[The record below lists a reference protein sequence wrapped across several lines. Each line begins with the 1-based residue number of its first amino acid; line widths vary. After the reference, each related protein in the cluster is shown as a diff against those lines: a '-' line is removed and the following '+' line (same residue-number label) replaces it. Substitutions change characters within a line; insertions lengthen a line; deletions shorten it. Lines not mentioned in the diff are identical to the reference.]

1 MTKKKL
7 QQLLNEGNVSDV
19 RGESDT
25 LKLWESY
32 KQQAFLWRAI
42 ALLQIPATSLSI
54 LLALVLWGTRSITL
68 KVPGKPLP
76 GIYAA
81 QEVPDTEFINFA
93 TEFLNLVTSY
103 QPNVASRQFERAA
116 MMVQEPFL
124 TRFQR
129 DFISLELK
137 AIESTSR
144 TQFFFADPEGIKIT
158 REEKNVIIAYPGER
172 LKIVAG
178 QELPLVKTKF
188 IVTLSTVARNQLNP
202 YGLAVI
208 DFAVEEVK

>member
-158 REEKNVIIAYPGER
+158 REEKNVIILH
-172 LKIVAG
+172 LK
-178 QELPLVKTKF
+178 K
-188 IVTLSTVARNQLNP
+188 
-202 YGLAVI
+202 Y
-208 DFAVEEVK
+208 